1 MSYRCL
7 VVFLVG
13 CASAGST
20 QDNNNNDDDG
30 VDAAVSV
37 DAAIEI
43 DAPTPCTAMTTTQ
56 LLVNPALDATPAGM
70 GWVEMPFN
78 ATLPIITTD
87 DGIAEQTPTLKA
99 WLGGFAEVSSDQLYQ
114 DVVIPAGTS
123 ELKVSGH
130 FAVATTEVAG
140 AGVKDTASIELTEVG
155 GTLIESVKT
164 FDNTVTFQTWTV
176 LDHTVAN
183 LNGLSGQTVRL
194 VLRSSS
200 DAAANTNFFFDSLGL
215 TATHCQ

>member
-7 VVFLVG
+7 LVFLVG

-20 QDNNNNDDDG
+20 QDNNNNNDNG
-30 VDAAVSV
+30 VDASVSA

-56 LLVNPALDATPAGM
+56 LLVNPALDATPAGT
-70 GWVEMPFN
+70 GWVEMPFDP
-78 ATLPIITTD
+78 TLPIITTD

-99 WLGGFAEVSSDQLYQ
+99 WMGGFAEVSSDQLHQ

-155 GTLIESVKT
+155 GTLIESIKT

-183 LNGLSGQTVRL
+183 INGLSGQTVRL

-215 TATHCQ
+215 TATHCE